1 MFALIFDEEKGRHKV
16 VETNQL
22 SLEERMKAEA
32 IFPRAADAK
41 AALRSRERRRDR
53 GKK

>member
-1 MFALIFDEEKGRHKV
+1 MFALIFDERKGRHKII
-16 VETNQL
+16 ETNQL
-22 SLEERMKAEA
+22 TLEERMKAAA

-41 AALRSRERRRDR
+41 AALKSIERRRER